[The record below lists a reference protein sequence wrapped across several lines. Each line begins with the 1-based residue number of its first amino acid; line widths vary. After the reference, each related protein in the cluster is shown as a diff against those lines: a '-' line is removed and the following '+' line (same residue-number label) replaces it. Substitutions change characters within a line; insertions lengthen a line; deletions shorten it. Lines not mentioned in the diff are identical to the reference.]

1 MTIRRSESNS
11 STIVGRSNSYSED
24 KSTDGTLQFNT
35 PTLEVAVQSE
45 EKVIA
50 LPADA
55 DNQPLLEPL
64 VEPILVVPTK
74 SESEVNILGRATPIE
89 EYSHAKSRHRFES
102 VSDLGPGLN
111 PQKVRQ
117 RKSARTGA
125 TEVSVKKGLIPPPVP
140 VPLKSSED
148 QLEARISS
156 ILTEIP
162 GHIRFKSG
170 PEPDAPD
177 VLPSSTYLDQKK
189 HNSRS
194 PATRLKRPQISAP
207 SSPLTLTPAHSK
219 RSRSSSGDP
228 EIKLYHL
235 HQSGK
240 DVPVKLFVRL
250 VGEGGERVM
259 VRIGGGWADLGEY
272 LKEYANHHG
281 RRTTS
286 DGRFE
291 IQGLPQPQTSTPISN
306 VAMSSPPHSPT
317 SRPATPAMRASSA
330 LSMRTSSA
338 LSMRTSSVLSFR
350 RPNHSTNSSADFDAA
365 APMTPEKVAPQGFE
379 PTPGSLATNSSQRP
393 SSRSSRFSSTDED
406 SPLGLA
412 GPKTRRKDVSPSKQ
426 AWVDDM
432 LNKARKASAEK
443 KKGGPEGDFVDLG
456 KVGSTKRVL
465 MRTR

>member
-1 MTIRRSESNS
+1 MTIRRSESSS

-24 KSTDGTLQFNT
+24 KSTDGTLKFHT
-35 PTLEVAVQSE
+35 PTLEVAVKSE
-45 EKVIA
+45 AKAIA
-50 LPADA
+50 LPADD
-55 DNQPLLEPL
+55 DNQSLF
-64 VEPILVVPTK
+64 VVPTN
-74 SESEVNILGRATPIE
+74 SESEVNISTRVSPIE
-89 EYSHAKSRHRFES
+89 KSSLTRSRHRFGS

-111 PQKVRQ
+111 PLKVRRQ
-117 RKSARTGA
+117 KIARTGT
-125 TEVSVKKGLIPPPVP
+125 TEFSVKKSLTPSPVP
-140 VPLKSSED
+140 KSLKSSED

-162 GHIRFKSG
+162 GHIRLKSG

-177 VLPSSTYLDQKK
+177 VLPSSAHLHQKK
-189 HNSRS
+189 HNSQS
-194 PATRLKRPQISAP
+194 PAGRLKRPQISTP
-207 SSPLTLTPAHSK
+207 TLPLTLTPAHSK
-219 RSRSSSGDP
+219 RSRPSSGEP

-240 DVPVKLFVRL
+240 DMPVKLFVRL

-272 LKEYANHHG
+272 LKEYASHHG

-291 IQGLPQPQTSTPISN
+291 IQGLPQPQTSTPLSN
-306 VAMSSPPHSPT
+306 VAMSSPPYPPS
-317 SRPATPAMRASSA
+317 SRPVTPSMRASSA

-338 LSMRTSSVLSFR
+338 LSMRAGSALSLR
-350 RPNHSTNSSADFDAA
+350 RPNHSTSSSADLDAA
-365 APMTPEKVAPQGFE
+365 PPMTPENTALRYFE
-379 PTPGSLATNSSQRP
+379 PTPGSLATNSSLRP
-393 SSRSSRFSSTDED
+393 SSRSSRFSSTDDD

-412 GPKTRRKDVSPSKQ
+412 GPKTRGKEVSPSKQ

-432 LNKARKASAEK
+432 LNQARKASAEK
-443 KKGGPEGDFVDLG
+443 KKLGPEGDFVDLG
-456 KVGSTKRVL
+456 KVGGTKRVL

>member
-11 STIVGRSNSYSED
+11 STVLGRSNSYSED
-24 KSTDGTLQFNT
+24 KSTDGTLQLNT

-45 EKVIA
+45 ETSIV
-50 LPADA
+50 LPADD
-55 DNQPLLEPL
+55 DNEPLLEPL
-64 VEPILVVPTK
+64 LVVPTK
-74 SESEVNILGRATPIE
+74 GESEVTISARATPIE
-89 EYSHAKSRHRFES
+89 KSSPAKSRHHFES

-111 PQKVRQ
+111 PPKVRR

-125 TEVSVKKGLIPPPVP
+125 TEFSVDKGFTPPPVAK
-140 VPLKSSED
+140 PLKSSED

-162 GHIRFKSG
+162 GHIRLKSG

-177 VLPSSTYLDQKK
+177 VLPSSAYLHQKK
-189 HNSRS
+189 HNSQS
-194 PATRLKRPQISAP
+194 PAARLKRPQISAP

-219 RSRSSSGDP
+219 RSRSSTGDP

-272 LKEYANHHG
+272 LKEYASHHG

-291 IQGLPQPQTSTPISN
+291 IQGLPQPQMSTPLSN
-306 VAMSSPPHSPT
+306 VAMSSPPT

-338 LSMRTSSVLSFR
+338 LSMRTSSALSFS
-350 RPNHSTNSSADFDAA
+350 RPNHSTHSSADFDAA
-365 APMTPEKVAPQGFE
+365 TPMTPENAAPRYFE
-379 PTPGSLATNSSQRP
+379 PTPGSLATNSSLRP
-393 SSRSSRFSSTDED
+393 SSRSSRFSSTDDD

-432 LNKARKASAEK
+432 LNQARKASAEK

>member
-24 KSTDGTLQFNT
+24 KSTDSTLQLST
-35 PTLEVAVQSE
+35 STSEVAVRSE
-45 EKVIA
+45 EKDVS
-50 LPADA
+50 LLAD
-55 DNQPLLEPL
+55 DGNQPLLEP
-64 VEPILVVPTK
+64 PLVVPTK
-74 SESEVNILGRATPIE
+74 GESEVTISTRATPIE
-89 EYSHAKSRHRFES
+89 KSSPAKSRHRFES
-102 VSDLGPGLN
+102 VSDMGPGLN
-111 PQKVRQ
+111 PPKVRR

-125 TEVSVKKGLIPPPVP
+125 TDFSVDKGLTPLPVTK
-140 VPLKSSED
+140 PLKSSED

-162 GHIRFKSG
+162 GHIRLKSG

-177 VLPSSTYLDQKK
+177 VLPSSAYLHQKK
-189 HNSRS
+189 NNSQS
-194 PATRLKRPQISAP
+194 PAARLKRPQSSAP

-272 LKEYANHHG
+272 LKEYASHHG

-286 DGRFE
+286 EGRFE
-291 IQGLPQPQTSTPISN
+291 IQGLPQPQTSTPLSN
-306 VAMSSPPHSPT
+306 MAMSSPPRSPT

-338 LSMRTSSVLSFR
+338 LSMRTSSALSFR
-350 RPNHSTNSSADFDAA
+350 RPNHSTHSSTDFDAGIPTTPENA
-365 APMTPEKVAPQGFE
+365 APRYFE
-379 PTPGSLATNSSQRP
+379 PTPGSLATNSSLRP
-393 SSRSSRFSSTDED
+393 SSRSSRFSSTDDD

-432 LNKARKASAEK
+432 LNQARKASAEK
-443 KKGGPEGDFVDLG
+443 KKGGSEGDFVDLG